1 MTTSHAITFS
11 IADTQFRCVAV
22 TDTGH
27 HDRRGYQWLS
37 DDGVCRVGRNHGR
50 ETYWASC
57 RGVTVGTQYRTLR
70 RAMLACVQFRGL
82 LGVRRCEPADALR
95 GPSSRAPGALFDLE
109 VAA

>member
-11 IADTQFRCVAV
+11 IADTLFRC
-22 TDTGH
+22 H
-27 HDRRGYQWLS
+27 PSHDGRYLWSS

-82 LGVRRCEPADALR
+82 LGVRPCSSAEALR